1 MTYPKISKIVL
12 EIDGKELFLSLDDA
26 LILRDALNRAFPE
39 QTMPWVTPY
48 PIPIDRPSPW
58 VTPYPIPIDRP
69 VFPTWTTRNTSNPS
83 VVILPNSTFTEIK
96 K

>member
-1 MTYPKISKIVL
+1 MDNKKLKRGSDMTYPKISKIVL

-26 LILRDALNRAFPE
+26 LSLRDALNRVFPE
-39 QTMPWVTPY
+39 QTV
-48 PIPIDRPSPW
+48 PW

-83 VVILPNSTFTEIK
+83 VVTLPNSTFTEIK